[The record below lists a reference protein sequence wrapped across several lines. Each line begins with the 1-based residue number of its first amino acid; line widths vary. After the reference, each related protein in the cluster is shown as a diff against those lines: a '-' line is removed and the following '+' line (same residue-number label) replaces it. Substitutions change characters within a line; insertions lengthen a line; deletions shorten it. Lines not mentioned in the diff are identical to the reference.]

1 MDSFTLPTQPPSNQ
15 GIGEIDRPPPS
26 EQPFADI
33 RDNGFPVAPFDLR
46 EDSDVTYG
54 TQIGV
59 VGPLVG
65 CAAPPFEFTDVDVQN
80 RLPMHSF
87 NLPIHPTSN
96 EGIGEMDRLPLFEH
110 PFSGTR
116 DDDFPVAPLD
126 LCGNFDLM
134 YESQFSVVGSLVG
147 CGALPLD
154 SRMRNFR
161 IDPRCVLSILRCS
174 RLRMKAWVKWTGHH
188 SPNTLWPRF
197 MTIAF
202 LSPLSI
208 YAGTLM

>member
-1 MDSFTLPTQPPSNQ
+1 MYSFTLPIRPPSNQ
-15 GIGEIDRPPPS
+15 GIGEIDGPPPS

-33 RDNGFPVAPFDLR
+33 RDNRFPVASFDLR

-96 EGIGEMDRLPLFEH
+96 EGIGEMDRLSLSEH
-110 PFSGTR
+110 SLSGTR

-126 LCGNFDLM
+126 LCGNSDLM
-134 YESQFSVVGSLVG
+134 YNPQFSVVGSLVG

-161 IDPRCVLSILRCS
+161 IDPRCVLSIRRCS
-174 RLRMKAWVKWTGHH
+174 RLRMRAWVNWSGHP
-188 SPNTLWPRF
+188 SPNTL
-197 MTIAF
+197 
-202 LSPLSI
+202 
-208 YAGTLM
+208 